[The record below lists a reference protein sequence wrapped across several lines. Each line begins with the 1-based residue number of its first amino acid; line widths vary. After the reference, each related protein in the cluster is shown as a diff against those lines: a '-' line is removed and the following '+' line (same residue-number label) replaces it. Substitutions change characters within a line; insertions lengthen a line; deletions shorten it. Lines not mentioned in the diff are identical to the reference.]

1 MLDKLGLSGIFG
13 LLLMVAGIAVVAWK
27 APVVA
32 AGLTAVIVGLA
43 LVARGAIQS
52 VMGMFGMA

>member
-1 MLDKLGLSGIFG
+1 MLDKLGLSGVFG
-13 LLLMVAGIAVVAWK
+13 LLLVVVGVVVVAWK

-32 AGLTAVIVGLA
+32 TGLTAVIVGLA
-43 LVARGAIQS
+43 LVARGAVQS

>member
-1 MLDKLGLSGIFG
+1 MLDKLGLSGIVG
-13 LLLMVAGIAVVAWK
+13 LLLVVAGIAVVAWT

>member
-1 MLDKLGLSGIFG
+1 MLDKLGRSGIVG
-13 LLLMVAGIAVVAWK
+13 LLLVVAGVAVVAWS

-32 AGLTAVIVGLA
+32 AGLTAVIVGLG

-52 VMGMFGMA
+52 VMGMFGI

>member
-1 MLDKLGLSGIFG
+1 MLDKIGLSGVLGI
-13 LLLMVAGIAVVAWK
+13 LLVVAGVAVVAWK

-32 AGLTAVIVGLA
+32 AGLTAILLGVA

-52 VMGMFGMA
+52 VMGMFGM